1 MKSLELNI
9 RAYDEATDREALS
22 NIWFEASLLAH
33 PFIGEARLREQRPL
47 IETEYLPKAETWV
60 ACLGET
66 PVGFISLLDC
76 FIGGLFVAP
85 SQQGHGIGRALVAY
99 ALNLKSELQL
109 EVYTANTQAASF
121 YEKLGFE
128 EISRRGEDD
137 HGLPHENAHLVLR
150 R

>member
-1 MKSLELNI
+1 MTSLELTI

-66 PVGFISLLDC
+66 PVGFISLLDR

-85 SQQGHGIGRALVAY
+85 GQQGHGIGRSLVAH
-99 ALNLKSELQL
+99 AFTLKGELQL
-109 EVYTANTQAASF
+109 EVYTANRQATSF

-128 EISRRGEDD
+128 EISRRAKDEQ
-137 HGLPHENAHLVLR
+137 GLPHENAHLVLKR
-150 R
+150 